1 LDSLTQSA
9 GDTAA
14 QRPRRL
20 LGQLWF
26 LVLLATVAGAVLGL
40 VHPRLA
46 AQMRPLGDAFTA
58 LVRMIVA
65 PVIFCTVVH
74 GIAGMNDMRRVGRV
88 ALKALVYFE
97 VITTLALLLALLAVN
112 MFEPGAGM
120 NVDSHALNAQ
130 AVAGYTAKAHAQ
142 GVAEFLLNI
151 IPETFA
157 GAFLHAEVLPVLFV
171 SVLFGAAL
179 AGVGERGAPVVLLI
193 DSLSRVFF
201 RIVGFIMWVAPIGAF
216 GAMAFTVAS
225 FGAGSLLGLLKLI
238 LELYAVSAAFV
249 AIVFG
254 AISWW
259 CGISLVRLLV
269 FIRDEIVIVAATT
282 STETVLPRLM
292 QKLRRLGCE
301 ESVVGLVVPTGYSFN
316 LDGTCLYLATVV
328 VFLAQATR
336 TPLGLTQQLVILAVL
351 LLTSKGAAGVAGA
364 AFIVLAGTLGS
375 VGSIPVA
382 SIALVLG
389 VHRLLAEALTFVNLV
404 GNTLATIVVARWER
418 AVDEPTLQA
427 QVGRGLRRQG

>member
-1 LDSLTQSA
+1 M
-9 GDTAA
+9 
-14 QRPRRL
+14 
-20 LGQLWF
+20 W
-26 LVLLATVAGAVLGL
+26 VLLATLAGAVLGL
-40 VHPRLA
+40 IDPHLA
-46 AQMRPLGDAFTA
+46 VRMRPLGDAFTA
-58 LVRMIVA
+58 LIRMIVA

-97 VITTLALLLALLAVN
+97 VITTLALVAALLAVN
-112 MFEPGAGM
+112 LLRPGEGM
-120 NVDSHALNAQ
+120 NIDSHALNAQ
-130 AVAGYTAKAHAQ
+130 AVAGYTARAHAQ
-142 GVAEFLLNI
+142 GVAQFLLSI
-151 IPETFA
+151 IPETFT
-157 GAFLHAEVLPVLFV
+157 GAFVHAEVLPVLFV

-179 AGVGERGAPVVLLI
+179 AGAGQRGAPVVALV
-193 DSLSRVFF
+193 DALSQVFF
-201 RIVGFIMWVAPIGAF
+201 RIVGFIMWAAPVGAF
-216 GAMAFTVAS
+216 GAMAFTVGS
-225 FGAGSLLGLLKLI
+225 FGTGSLLGLLKLI
-238 LELYAVSAAFV
+238 VELYAVCAAFV
-249 AIVFG
+249 AVVFG
-254 AISWW
+254 AIAWW
-259 CGISLVRLLV
+259 CGVSLVRLLAY
-269 FIRDEIVIVAATT
+269 IREEIVIVAATT
-282 STETVLPRLM
+282 STETVLPRLI

-336 TPLGLTQQLVILAVL
+336 TPLGPAQQLVILAVL

-418 AVDEPTLQA
+418 AVDEDVLRS
-427 QVGRGLRRQG
+427 QVGRGAGRAHGPR